1 MKFLTLLS
9 REYLQLGKVCR
20 CVCLNIGLHYDAQMN
35 EILSATANGVLT
47 LTLNRPEKQNAITRA
62 MYQFLATQISS
73 AAGDFGI
80 RALVIGSEG
89 KHFTAGNDIGDFL
102 NDPPLEEN
110 SPVMQFLSAVHNFP
124 KPIIAAV
131 HGNAV
136 GIGTTL
142 LMHCDLVVA
151 ASDTNFS
158 MPFVTLG
165 LVPEFGSSYLFPK
178 LVGHQRAAKVFL
190 LGEPFDAKFALE
202 VGLIAE
208 ISDTPNLIASRYAT
222 AISDQ
227 PPSAVIQTKALL
239 KSGDHDAVTAVMR
252 AEGELFKLA
261 LQSDEAQ
268 AAFMKFLANKTKK

>member
-1 MKFLTLLS
+1 
-9 REYLQLGKVCR
+9 
-20 CVCLNIGLHYDAQMN
+20 MN
-35 EILSATANGVLT
+35 EILSGTVDGVLT
-47 LTLNRPEKQNAITRA
+47 LTFNRPEKQNAITRT
-62 MYQFLATQISS
+62 MYTALADAVNE
-73 AAGDFGI
+73 AAGDFSI
-80 RALVIGSEG
+80 RVLIFAAQG
-89 KHFTAGNDIGDFL
+89 KHFTAGNDIGDFF

-124 KPIIAAV
+124 KPIIASV

-142 LMHCDLVVA
+142 LLHCDLVVSA
-151 ASDTNFS
+151 PDTNFS

-178 LVGHQRAAKVFL
+178 LVGHQRASKVFL
-190 LGEPFDAKFALE
+190 LGEPFDSKFALE
-202 VGLIAE
+202 VGLVAE
-208 ISDTPNLIASRYAT
+208 ISETSDLVAAQYAT
-222 AISDQ
+222 AIADQ

-239 KSGDHDAVTAVMR
+239 KSGHHDAVTAVMR

-268 AAFMKFLANKTKK
+268 AAFMKFLANKTTKK

>member
-1 MKFLTLLS
+1 
-9 REYLQLGKVCR
+9 
-20 CVCLNIGLHYDAQMN
+20 MN
-35 EILSATANGVLT
+35 EILKSVSNGVLT
-47 LTLNRPEKQNAITRA
+47 LTFNRPEKQNAITRT
-62 MYQFLATQISS
+62 MYTALA
-73 AAGDFGI
+73 AAINEASGDFSI
-80 RALVIGSEG
+80 RVLIFSAQG
-89 KHFTAGNDIGDFL
+89 KHFTAGNDIGDFF

-124 KPIIAAV
+124 KPIIASI

-142 LMHCDLVVA
+142 LLHCDLVVSA
-151 ASDTNFS
+151 PDTNFS

-178 LVGHQRAAKVFL
+178 LVGHQLASKVFL
-190 LGEPFDAKFALE
+190 LGEPFDSKFALA
-202 VGLIAE
+202 VGLVAE
-208 ISDTPNLIASRYAT
+208 ISETPDLVAAQYAT
-222 AISDQ
+222 AIADQ

-239 KSGDHDAVTAVMR
+239 KSGHHDAVTAVMR

-268 AAFMKFLANKTKK
+268 AAFMKFLANKTAKK

>member
-1 MKFLTLLS
+1 M
-9 REYLQLGKVCR
+9 
-20 CVCLNIGLHYDAQMN
+20 HYDAQVN
-35 EILSATANGVLT
+35 EIRTSIVDGVLT

-62 MYQFLATQISS
+62 MYQFLANQINA
-73 AAGDFGI
+73 AAGDFAI
-80 RALVIGSEG
+80 RTLVIGGEG

-124 KPIIAAV
+124 KPIVASV

-142 LMHCDLVVA
+142 LLHCDLVVA
-151 ASDTNFS
+151 SSETKFS

-178 LVGHQRAAKVFL
+178 LVGHQRASKVFL
-190 LGEPFDAKFALE
+190 LGEPFNAEFALE

-208 ISDTPNLIASRYAT
+208 INDKPNELAAKYA
-222 AISDQ
+222 AALAEQ
-227 PPSAVIQTKALL
+227 PPGAVIQTKALL
-239 KSGDHDAVTAVMR
+239 KSGHHDAVTAVMR

-268 AAFMKFLANKTKK
+268 TAFMKFLANKSKS

>member
-1 MKFLTLLS
+1 M
-9 REYLQLGKVCR
+9 
-20 CVCLNIGLHYDAQMN
+20 I
-35 EILSATANGVLT
+35 EILSSVSNGVLT
-47 LTLNRPEKQNAITRA
+47 LTFNRPEKQNAITRT
-62 MYQFLATQISS
+62 MYTVLADAVNE
-73 AAGDFGI
+73 AAGDFNI
-80 RALVIGSEG
+80 RVLIFSAQG
-89 KHFTAGNDIGDFL
+89 KHFTAGNDIGDFF
-102 NDPPLEEN
+102 NAPPLEEN

-124 KPIIAAV
+124 KPIIASV

-142 LMHCDLVVA
+142 LLHCDLVI
-151 ASDTNFS
+151 ASNDANFS

-178 LVGHQRAAKVFL
+178 LVGHQRASKVFL

-202 VGLIAE
+202 VGLVAE
-208 ISDTPNLIASRYAT
+208 ISETPDLVADQYAT
-222 AISDQ
+222 AIADQ

-239 KSGDHDAVTAVMR
+239 KSGHHDAVTAVMR

-268 AAFMKFLANKTKK
+268 AAFMKFLANKTAKK